1 LTWILPVLLGVG
13 LAAAWAGRRAWIL
26 RGGFRDG
33 DSSRGVWVRAVDRWR
48 VVARPGVS
56 EVELSASS
64 RWRGPSV
71 RSGGVS
77 RVTGDDAF
85 DGRFQVVLSEDG
97 DIHRLHQGVRE
108 ALCALEDAGGVR
120 LELGELVLTVPLGSD
135 LDGGVDAMAQ
145 VLVALESPV
154 DLQSVVATDSSD
166 VVATSALRQLLE
178 DDPRAGRA
186 AAMASGERQGVAWGA
201 AWAEAVGDE
210 EAAREVLPR
219 LTDDEAHRMI
229 VGFSVDVRLRLLA
242 SVVHEAPA
250 DTMEGA
256 TRWLSPSSDRSF
268 HHHQGVA
275 IRDLLGDLLQRV
287 DLGAEGGLAVQRLW
301 EASEPWLRN
310 RDWTLAR
317 DAAPYLQRYA
327 LANAVRRVAQTE
339 ATEALPALTT
349 ILASHRL
356 PDNVDI
362 VKGAIRRLREAA
374 GEQLGSLSLAEDP
387 VDGGLSVADDEVSP
401 TDPSSD

>member
-1 LTWILPVLLGVG
+1 MTWILPVLLGVG
-13 LAAAWAGRRAWIL
+13 LAVAWAGRRAWIV
-26 RGGFRDG
+26 RGGFRG
-33 DSSRGVWVRAVDRWR
+33 GASSGVWVREVDRWR
-48 VVARPGVS
+48 VVAQPGVS

-77 RVTGDDAF
+77 SQTGDEAF
-85 DGRFQVVLSEDG
+85 DRRFQVVLSDDDE
-97 DIHRLHQGVRE
+97 IHRLHQSVRE
-108 ALCALEDAGGVR
+108 ALCGLEEAGGVR

-135 LDGGVDAMAQ
+135 LDAAVDAMAQ
-145 VLVALESPV
+145 VLLALESPV
-154 DLQSVVATDSSD
+154 DLHSVVATDSSD
-166 VVATSALRQLLE
+166 AVATSALRQLLE

-186 AAMASGERQGVAWGA
+186 AAMASGDRQGVAWGA
-201 AWAEAVGDE
+201 ARAEAIGDE
-210 EAAREVLPR
+210 EAAREVLAR

-229 VGFSVDVRLRLLA
+229 VGFSTDARLRLLA

-256 TRWLSPSSDRSF
+256 TRWLRPSHDRSLD
-268 HHHQGVA
+268 HDQGVA
-275 IRDLLGDLLQRV
+275 IRALLGELLERV
-287 DLGAEGGLAVQRLW
+287 NLGAEGGLAVQRLW

-327 LANAVRRVAQTE
+327 LANAVRRVAQAE
-339 ATEALPALTT
+339 ATEALPALQT

-362 VKGAIRRLREAA
+362 VKGAIHRLREAA

-387 VDGGLSVADDEVSP
+387 VDGGLSVADDEISP
-401 TDPSSD
+401 TDPSSG